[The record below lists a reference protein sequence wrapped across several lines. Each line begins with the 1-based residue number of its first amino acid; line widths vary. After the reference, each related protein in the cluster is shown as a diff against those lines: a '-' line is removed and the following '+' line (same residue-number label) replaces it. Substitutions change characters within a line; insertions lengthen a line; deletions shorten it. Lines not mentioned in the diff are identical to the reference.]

1 MKEFLKNWGAFILIL
16 AVFVLLRVYFITPVS
31 VKGHSMDPTLAD
43 GQKMLTLKTNQLSRL
58 DIITLQEP
66 DDLNKLAV
74 KRVIGLP
81 GETITMKN
89 DQLSINGKVLDETYL
104 AEYQNLFRQ
113 GELIETYAYNDHF
126 QQIAAN
132 ATTFTDD
139 FEVTVPRGKYFVL
152 GDNRLVSKD
161 SRSFGMVDESYVE
174 GKVIW
179 RYWPLNQ
186 MAFF

>member
-1 MKEFLKNWGAFILIL
+1 MKNWGAFLLIVGVF
-16 AVFVLLRVYFITPVS
+16 AVLRLYFVTPVS

-43 GQKMLTLKTNQLSRL
+43 GQKMLTLKTDQISRL

-66 DDLNKLAV
+66 DDLEKLAV

-81 GETITMKN
+81 GEKVTMKN
-89 DQLSINGKVLDETYL
+89 DQLSINGKLLEEDYL
-104 AEYQNLFRQ
+104 AEYQDLFAKDQ
-113 GELIETYAYNDHF
+113 LVETYAYNDHF
-126 QQIAAN
+126 QQIAQN
-132 ATTFTDD
+132 ALTFTSD
-139 FEVTVPRGKYFVL
+139 FELTVPEGQYLVL

-161 SRSFGMVDESYVE
+161 SRMFGFVDESYVE

-186 MAFF
+186 MSFF